1 MIKVKLKK
9 TDISRILRALSLLE
23 LREEIPKKEY
33 IRLYK
38 KLYDKK
44 LYEKLR

>member
-1 MIKVKLKK
+1 MKTIKLKK

-23 LREEIPKKEY
+23 IKKEIKKEDY

-38 KLYDKK
+38 KLIVT
-44 LYEKLR
+44 L